1 MSSPHDFGFLHG
13 DGTHAGRDVR
23 VRFVRSGV
31 RATTARREQAFSR
44 DGGTTWPTD
53 WVMGFTRPSGTPAG

>member
-13 DGTHAGRDVR
+13 DDTRAGRDVR

-31 RATTARREQAFSR
+31 RATTARRKQAFSR
-44 DGGTTWPTD
+44 DGGTT
-53 WVMGFTRPSGTPAG
+53 